1 MSAMQGRTSTVSA
14 RTAASPLARPGE
26 PLSGGGSKRDRQR
39 TIREIVT
46 TEAIGSQQEL
56 ADRLIARGFAVTQ
69 ATVSRDIGELG
80 LVKVP
85 RAEGHVYV
93 VPESLGGGTTPTT
106 AGAEAG
112 VVRPSDERLRRI
124 LADIPVTMGRS
135 GLTLLVTG
143 SPGTARVIAQA
154 IDESSLSEQEGTLA
168 GDNTLLVLFADEGR
182 LLRWQARFD
191 TIRSTLEPAAAG
203 RA

>member
-1 MSAMQGRTSTVSA
+1 MQGRTSTVSP
-14 RTAASPLARPGE
+14 RTAASPLARSAE

-39 TIREIVT
+39 TIREVVT

-93 VPESLGGGTTPTT
+93 VPESLGTSATPASDPAAAGT
-106 AGAEAG
+106 GAA
-112 VVRPSDERLRRI
+112 PASDERLRRI
-124 LADIPVTMGRS
+124 LVDIPVTMGRS
-135 GLTLLVTG
+135 GLTLLITG
-143 SPGTARVIAQA
+143 SPGTASVIAQA

-182 LLRWQARFD
+182 LLHWQARFD
-191 TIRSTLEPAAAG
+191 TIRSTVEPAAAG